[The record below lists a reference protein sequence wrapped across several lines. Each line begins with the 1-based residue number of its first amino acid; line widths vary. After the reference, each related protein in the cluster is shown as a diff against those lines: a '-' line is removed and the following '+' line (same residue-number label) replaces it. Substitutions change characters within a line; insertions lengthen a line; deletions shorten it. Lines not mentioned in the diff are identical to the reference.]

1 MIGTEARE
9 ARLWICTRKW
19 IGNGSIADIVAVWS
33 RDTSDATVKGFL
45 IEKGTPGYTFEGT
58 EMMSPSSSPA
68 TSPARRVQLTG
79 SSSAVRPDSLQEE
92 TMRTPAES
100 LSGRSVRDKVVT
112 AAEAVRLIRDGDSV
126 VVEGFVGQC
135 FAEELTLALEQ
146 RFLLTGT
153 PRDLGLV
160 FTTAPGDRRG
170 RGLDRLC
177 HEGLLKR
184 VVGGHWGLSP
194 ALGKM
199 AVSNKI
205 EAHNLP
211 QGVISQL
218 FRDTAAGKP
227 GLLTRVGLGTFVDPR
242 QGGGKVNERT
252 TEDRVELIT
261 VGGAEYLFYKALP
274 LDVAFLRGTTADPEG
289 NITMEREALTME
301 SLAVATAVHN
311 AGGLVIVQVERV
323 AESGSLSPREVK
335 IPGIL
340 VGCVVVSE
348 PEHHWQTFGTPYSA
362 AMSGELRR
370 VRNPV
375 PPLELTERKVIAR
388 RAAMELR
395 PDSVVNL
402 GIGIPEGIANVA
414 AEEHI
419 LDYLTLTAEP
429 GAMGGMPAAGLD
441 FGSAVNA
448 QAILDQPSQFDFY
461 DGGGLDAAFLGMAQA
476 DRLGNVN
483 VSRFGPRLAGSGGF
497 INISQNAKR
506 LVFTGTFVAPSRCRV
521 QDGRLVIA
529 DGDVMLKFLADVEQR
544 TFSGE
549 YAAAAGQPVLY
560 VTERCVFQ
568 LTPDGLELIE
578 IAPGVDP
585 ERDVLTHIGFEP
597 IIRGEPKLMD
607 ARIFAAGP
615 MGLKDDLMTVPLD
628 ARFAYDATRNM
639 FFLNMEGMSL
649 VTGDEVQ
656 AIGTEVGK
664 RLAAIGKKV
673 QMVINYDNFYLD
685 PALADDYKAVVRSLA
700 ERYYASVTR
709 YTTSSFMR
717 LKLSEQLSDRG
728 VAPHIYESRQE
739 AMDWLRK

>member
-1 MIGTEARE
+1 
-9 ARLWICTRKW
+9 
-19 IGNGSIADIVAVWS
+19 
-33 RDTSDATVKGFL
+33 
-45 IEKGTPGYTFEGT
+45 
-58 EMMSPSSSPA
+58 
-68 TSPARRVQLTG
+68 
-79 SSSAVRPDSLQEE
+79 
-92 TMRTPAES
+92 MRIPAEA
-100 LSGRSVRDKVVT
+100 LSASTVRDKIVT
-112 AAEAVRLIRDGDSV
+112 AAEAVRLVHDGDSV
-126 VVEGFVGQC
+126 VVEGFMGQC
-135 FAEELTLALEQ
+135 FAEELAVALEQ

-160 FTTAPGDRRG
+160 FTMAAGNRLG
-170 RGLDRLC
+170 RGLDRLA
-177 HEGLLKR
+177 HKGLLNR
-184 VVGGHWGLSP
+184 AVGGHWAMAP
-194 ALGKM
+194 ELGKM
-199 AVSNKI
+199 AVGNEI
-205 EAHNLP
+205 AAHNLP

-242 QGGGKVNERT
+242 QGGGKINERT

-261 VGGAEYLFYKALP
+261 LGGAEYLFYKALP
-274 LDVAFLRGTTADPEG
+274 LDVAFLRGTTADPGG
-289 NITMEREALTME
+289 NITMEREALIME
-301 SLAVATAVHN
+301 ALAVATAVHN
-311 AGGLVIVQVERV
+311 ADGLVIVQVERI

-340 VGCVVVSE
+340 VDCVVVSE

-362 AMSGELRR
+362 ALSGELRR
-370 VRNPV
+370 VRNSV

-388 RAAMELR
+388 RAAMELQ
-395 PDSVVNL
+395 PGSVVNL
-402 GIGIPEGIANVA
+402 GIGLPEGVANVA

-429 GAMGGMPAAGLD
+429 GAMGGMPAGGLD

-476 DRLGNVN
+476 DRRGNVN
-483 VSRFGPRLAGSGGF
+483 VSRFGAKLAGSGGF

-506 LVFTGTFVAPSRCRV
+506 LVFTGTFVVPGRCRV

-529 DGDVMLKFLADVEQR
+529 DGEVAPKFLAEVEQR
-544 TFSGE
+544 TFSGD
-549 YAAAAGQPVLY
+549 YAAANGQPVLY

-568 LTPDGLELIE
+568 LTSDGLELIE
-578 IAPGVDP
+578 IAPGVDL
-585 ERDVLTHIGFEP
+585 EKDVLAHIGFQP

-607 ARIFAAGP
+607 ARIFGAGP
-615 MGLKDDLMTVPLD
+615 MGLKDDLLTMPLE
-628 ARFAYDATRNM
+628 ARFAYDAERNM

-649 VTGDEVQ
+649 VSADDAE
-656 AIGTEVGK
+656 AIGTAVRN

-673 QMVINYDNFYLD
+673 QMVVNYDNFYLD
-685 PALADDYKAVVRSLA
+685 PALTDSYIAGVRLLA

-717 LKLSEQLSDRG
+717 LKLTRQLHHRDL
-728 VAPHIYESRQE
+728 APHIYESREE
-739 AMDWLRK
+739 AMDWLENRVTRSSAHNRPEDLTGASADRPRRG

>member
-1 MIGTEARE
+1 M
-9 ARLWICTRKW
+9 
-19 IGNGSIADIVAVWS
+19 
-33 RDTSDATVKGFL
+33 
-45 IEKGTPGYTFEGT
+45 
-58 EMMSPSSSPA
+58 
-68 TSPARRVQLTG
+68 RV
-79 SSSAVRPDSLQEE
+79 
-92 TMRTPAES
+92 PAES
-100 LSGRSVRDKVVT
+100 LSGSSVRDKVVT
-112 AAEAVRLIRDGDSV
+112 AAEAVRLVRDGDSV
-126 VVEGFVGQC
+126 VVDGFMGQC

-160 FTTAPGDRRG
+160 FTMAAGNRLG
-170 RGLDRLC
+170 RGLDRLA
-177 HEGLLKR
+177 HKGLLKR
-184 VVGGHWGLSP
+184 AVGGHWALSP

-199 AVSNKI
+199 AVDNAI

-242 QGGGKVNERT
+242 QGGGKINERT

-261 VGGAEYLFYKALP
+261 LGGEEYLFYKALQ
-274 LDVAFLRGTTADPEG
+274 LDVAFLRGTTADPGG
-289 NITMEREALTME
+289 NITMEREALIME
-301 SLAVATAVHN
+301 ALAVATAVHN
-311 AGGLVIVQVERV
+311 VGGLVIVQVERV
-323 AESGSLSPREVK
+323 AENGSLSPREVK

-340 VGCVVVSE
+340 VNCVVVSQ
-348 PEHHWQTFGTPYSA
+348 PGHHWQTFGTPYSA
-362 AMSGELRR
+362 ALSGELRR
-370 VRNPV
+370 VRNSV
-375 PPLELTERKVIAR
+375 PPLELTARKVIAR

-395 PDSVVNL
+395 PGSVVNL
-402 GIGIPEGIANVA
+402 GIGIPEGVANVA

-429 GAMGGMPAAGLD
+429 GVMGGMPAGGLD

-483 VSRFGPRLAGSGGF
+483 VSRFGAKLAGSGGF

-506 LVFTGTFVAPSRCRV
+506 LVFTGTFVVPSRCRV

-529 DGDVMLKFLADVEQR
+529 DGVVVPKFLADVEQR
-544 TFSGE
+544 TFSGQ

-568 LTPDGLELIE
+568 LTPDGLELTE
-578 IAPGVDP
+578 IAPWADL
-585 ERDVLTHIGFEP
+585 EKDVLAHIGFEP
-597 IIRGEPKLMD
+597 IIRGEPRLMD

-615 MGLKDDLMTVPLD
+615 MGLKEDLLTIPLE
-628 ARFAYDATRNM
+628 ARFAYDAERNI

-649 VTGDEVQ
+649 VSAEDVE
-656 AIGTEVGK
+656 AIGTAVGK

-673 QMVINYDNFYLD
+673 QMVVNYDNFYLD
-685 PALADDYKAVVRSLA
+685 PALTDDYVSVVRRLA
-700 ERYYASVTR
+700 ERHYASVTR
-709 YTTSSFMR
+709 YTTSSFLR
-717 LKLSEQLSDRG
+717 LKLTRQLHHRDL
-728 VAPHIYESRQE
+728 APHIYESRQE
-739 AMDWLRK
+739 AMNWLEDHVPRSSVQNREGPEAGE

>member
-1 MIGTEARE
+1 M
-9 ARLWICTRKW
+9 
-19 IGNGSIADIVAVWS
+19 
-33 RDTSDATVKGFL
+33 
-45 IEKGTPGYTFEGT
+45 
-58 EMMSPSSSPA
+58 
-68 TSPARRVQLTG
+68 RV
-79 SSSAVRPDSLQEE
+79 
-92 TMRTPAES
+92 PAES

-112 AAEAVRLIRDGDSV
+112 AVEAVRLIHDGDSV
-126 VVEGFVGQC
+126 VVGGFMGQC

-146 RFLLTGT
+146 RFLHTGT

-160 FTTAPGDRRG
+160 FTMAPGNRRG

-184 VVGGHWGLSP
+184 AVGGHWGLSP
-194 ALGKM
+194 ELGKM

-211 QGVISQL
+211 QGVMSQL

-227 GLLTRVGLGTFVDPR
+227 GLLTRVGLGTFVNPR
-242 QGGGKVNERT
+242 HGGGKINERT

-261 VGGAEYLFYKALP
+261 LGGAEYLFYKELP

-289 NITMEREALTME
+289 NITMEREALTLE
-301 SLAVATAVHN
+301 TLAVATAVHN
-311 AGGLVIVQVERV
+311 AGGLVIVQAERV

-340 VGCVVVSE
+340 VNCVVVSQ

-362 AMSGELRR
+362 ALSGELRR

-395 PDSVVNL
+395 PGSVVNL
-402 GIGIPEGIANVA
+402 GIGMPEGVANVA

-429 GAMGGMPAAGLD
+429 GAMGGMPAGGLD

-461 DGGGLDAAFLGMAQA
+461 DGGGLDTAFLGMAQA

-483 VSRFGPRLAGSGGF
+483 VSRFGAKLAGAGGF

-506 LVFTGTFVAPSRCRV
+506 LVFAGTFVVPGCCRV
-521 QDGRLVIA
+521 QDGRLAIA
-529 DGDVMLKFLADVEQR
+529 DGVVAPKFLAEVEQR

-549 YAAAAGQPVLY
+549 YAAAVGQPVLY

-568 LTPDGLELIE
+568 LTPEGLELIE
-578 IAPGVDP
+578 IAPGVDL
-585 ERDVLTHIGFEP
+585 EKDVLAHIGFEP
-597 IIRGEPKLMD
+597 IIRGEPKLID

-615 MGLKDDLMTVPLD
+615 MGLKEDLLTVPLE
-628 ARFAYDATRNM
+628 ARFAYDAERNM

-656 AIGTEVGK
+656 AIGAEVGK
-664 RLAAIGKKV
+664 RLAAVGKKV
-673 QMVINYDNFYLD
+673 QMVINYDNFYVD
-685 PALADDYKAVVRSLA
+685 PALADNYISVVRGLA

-717 LKLSEQLSDRG
+717 LKLTRQLHHRDL
-728 VAPHIYESRQE
+728 APHIYESREE
-739 AMDWLRK
+739 AMNWLGNHVPRSSVQNREGPEAGE

>member
-1 MIGTEARE
+1 MQ
-9 ARLWICTRKW
+9 
-19 IGNGSIADIVAVWS
+19 V
-33 RDTSDATVKGFL
+33 
-45 IEKGTPGYTFEGT
+45 
-58 EMMSPSSSPA
+58 
-68 TSPARRVQLTG
+68 
-79 SSSAVRPDSLQEE
+79 
-92 TMRTPAES
+92 PAES

-112 AAEAVRLIRDGDSV
+112 AVEAVRLIHDGDSV
-126 VVEGFVGQC
+126 VVGGFMGQC

-146 RFLLTGT
+146 RFLQTGT

-160 FTTAPGDRRG
+160 FTMAPGNRRG

-184 VVGGHWGLSP
+184 AVGGHWGLSP
-194 ALGKM
+194 ELGKM
-199 AVSNKI
+199 AVGNKI

-211 QGVISQL
+211 QGVMSQL

-227 GLLTRVGLGTFVDPR
+227 GLLTRVGLGTFVNPR
-242 QGGGKVNERT
+242 HGGGKINERT
-252 TEDRVELIT
+252 TEDRVDLIT
-261 VGGAEYLFYKALP
+261 LGGAEYLFYKALP

-289 NITMEREALTME
+289 NITMEREALTLE
-301 SLAVATAVHN
+301 TLAVATAVHN
-311 AGGLVIVQVERV
+311 AGGLVIVQAERV
-323 AESGSLSPREVK
+323 AENGSLSPREVK

-340 VGCVVVSE
+340 VNCVVVSQ

-362 AMSGELRR
+362 ALSGELRR

-388 RAAMELR
+388 RASMELR
-395 PDSVVNL
+395 PGSVVNL
-402 GIGIPEGIANVA
+402 GIGMPEGVANVA

-429 GAMGGMPAAGLD
+429 GAMGGMPAGGLD

-483 VSRFGPRLAGSGGF
+483 VSRFGAKLAGAGGF

-506 LVFTGTFVAPSRCRV
+506 LVFAGTFVVPGCCRV
-521 QDGRLVIA
+521 QDGRLAIA
-529 DGDVMLKFLADVEQR
+529 DDVVAPKFLADVEQR

-549 YAAAAGQPVLY
+549 YAAAVGQSVLY

-568 LTPDGLELIE
+568 LTPEGLELIE
-578 IAPGVDP
+578 IAPGVDL
-585 ERDVLTHIGFEP
+585 EKDVLAHIGFEP

-615 MGLKDDLMTVPLD
+615 MGLKEDLLTVPLE
-628 ARFAYDATRNM
+628 ARFAYDAERNM

-649 VTGDEVQ
+649 VTGNEVQ
-656 AIGTEVGK
+656 AIGAEVGK
-664 RLAAIGKKV
+664 RLAAVGKKV
-673 QMVINYDNFYLD
+673 QMVINYDNFYVD
-685 PALADDYKAVVRSLA
+685 PALADDYISVVRGLA

-717 LKLSEQLSDRG
+717 LKLTRQLRHRDL
-728 VAPHIYESRQE
+728 APHIYESREE
-739 AMDWLRK
+739 AMSWLGNHVPRSSVQNREGPEAGE

>member
-1 MIGTEARE
+1 
-9 ARLWICTRKW
+9 
-19 IGNGSIADIVAVWS
+19 
-33 RDTSDATVKGFL
+33 
-45 IEKGTPGYTFEGT
+45 
-58 EMMSPSSSPA
+58 
-68 TSPARRVQLTG
+68 
-79 SSSAVRPDSLQEE
+79 
-92 TMRTPAES
+92 MRIPAES
-100 LSGRSVRDKVVT
+100 LSGTSVRDKVVT
-112 AAEAVRLIRDGDSV
+112 AAEAVRLIHDGDSV
-126 VVEGFVGQC
+126 VIDGFMGQC

-146 RFLLTGT
+146 RFLQTDT

-160 FTTAPGDRRG
+160 FTMAAGDRRG

-199 AVSNKI
+199 AVDNKI

-211 QGVISQL
+211 QGVMSQL

-261 VGGAEYLFYKALP
+261 VGGAEYLFYRALP

-340 VGCVVVSE
+340 VDCVVVSQ

-362 AMSGELRR
+362 ALSGELRR

-395 PDSVVNL
+395 PGSVVNL
-402 GIGIPEGIANVA
+402 GIGIPEGVANVA

-461 DGGGLDAAFLGMAQA
+461 DGGGLDVAFLGMAQA

-483 VSRFGPRLAGSGGF
+483 VSRFGAKLAGAGGF

-506 LVFTGTFVAPSRCRV
+506 LVFTGTFAVPSRCRV

-529 DGDVMLKFLADVEQR
+529 DGVVTPKFLADVEQR

-585 ERDVLTHIGFEP
+585 ERDVLAHIGFEP
-597 IIRGEPKLMD
+597 IIRSEPKLMD
-607 ARIFAAGP
+607 ARIFTAEP

-673 QMVINYDNFYLD
+673 QMVINYDNFYLA
-685 PALADDYKAVVRSLA
+685 PALTDDYVSMVRSLA

-717 LKLSEQLSDRG
+717 LKLTRQLHHRDL
-728 VAPHIYESRQE
+728 APHIYESRQE
-739 AMDWLRK
+739 AMNWLGNHVPRSSVQNREEPEAGE

>member
-1 MIGTEARE
+1 
-9 ARLWICTRKW
+9 
-19 IGNGSIADIVAVWS
+19 
-33 RDTSDATVKGFL
+33 
-45 IEKGTPGYTFEGT
+45 
-58 EMMSPSSSPA
+58 
-68 TSPARRVQLTG
+68 
-79 SSSAVRPDSLQEE
+79 
-92 TMRTPAES
+92 MRTPAES

-261 VGGAEYLFYKALP
+261 VGGEEYLFYKALP

-506 LVFTGTFVAPSRCRV
+506 LVFAGTFVAPSRCRV

-529 DGDVMLKFLADVEQR
+529 DGDVTLKFLADVEQR

-549 YAAAAGQPVLY
+549 YAAAAGQLVLY

-568 LTPDGLELIE
+568 LTPDGLELME

-585 ERDVLTHIGFEP
+585 ERDVLTHLGFEP

-607 ARIFAAGP
+607 ARIFAAEP
-615 MGLKDDLMTVPLD
+615 MGLKGDLMTVPLD
-628 ARFAYDATRNM
+628 ARFAYDAIRNM

-673 QMVINYDNFYLD
+673 QMVINYDHFYLD

-717 LKLSEQLSDRG
+717 LKLSENLSDRG
-728 VAPHIYESRQE
+728 LAPHIYESRQE
-739 AMDWLRK
+739 AMNWLRK